1 MPECRDL
8 TRRVLNAKFM
18 QGLQADHA
26 SNDSAASTFTQV
38 DPARPSEN
46 DYACYRGVDG
56 LEPPAILNS
65 GDSFL

>member
-18 QGLQADHA
+18 QGLKVDHA
-26 SNDSAASTFTQV
+26 PNDSASAFTQV

-46 DYACYRGVDG
+46 GYACYRGVDG
-56 LEPPAILNS
+56 LEPPANS